1 MSVALLPRPR
11 LTALGLGLLL
21 LSTGCVHARAR
32 PAAPAAEEEEGLAG
46 YYAPQFEG
54 RQTASGALF
63 HHEALTCAH
72 RTLPFGTVVEVERV
86 DDGRSVRV
94 TVTDRGPFVHAR
106 IVDLTLRAAREL
118 GLVKQGLARVRLRV
132 VGQAS
137 GAR

>member
-1 MSVALLPRPR
+1 MPAFLPRTVLR
-11 LTALGLGLLL
+11 AMGLGLLL
-21 LSTGCVHARAR
+21 CAGCAHGGHR
-32 PAAPAAEEEEGLAG
+32 PAPGGEEEGLAG

-54 RQTASGALF
+54 RKTASGALF

-72 RTLPFGTVVEVERV
+72 RTLPFGTVIEVARV

-94 TVTDRGPFVHAR
+94 TVTDRGPFVRAR

-132 VGQAS
+132 VRPAS